1 MSYVFYILFAMF
13 LLNSVSLS
21 LVAKLCPTLATP
33 WTVARKAPLSMGFS
47 RQECWSELP
56 FPSPGDL
63 PDPGIKPESP
73 ALQLDSLP
81 TELWG
86 SPHIQIQSN
95 LWKITAHVAKSLLM
109 VNRFLMIMIAYSRKR
124 KQKLKNFTIILDA
137 FLTIMNSRLKRI
149 SFVFLSTIK
158 SIE

>member
-81 TELWG
+81 TEL
-86 SPHIQIQSN
+86 
-95 LWKITAHVAKSLLM
+95 
-109 VNRFLMIMIAYSRKR
+109 
-124 KQKLKNFTIILDA
+124 
-137 FLTIMNSRLKRI
+137 
-149 SFVFLSTIK
+149 
-158 SIE
+158 

>member
-95 LWKITAHVAKSLLM
+95 LWKIPPHVAKSLLM

-149 SFVFLSTIK
+149 SVVFLSTIK